1 MEETYSAFN
10 QAQRE
15 FDKVAEMMKL
25 DPSYREVLREPARS
39 LLVNVPV
46 RMDSGRIRT
55 FPGYR
60 VQHNTAC
67 GPAKGGVRFSTDVTL
82 DEVKALAMWM
92 TWKCSLAGVP
102 FGGGKGGIHV
112 DVHDLSEGELERLSR
127 RYFSDIQSIVGPE
140 KDIPAPDMNTDARI
154 MAWFMDT
161 YSMNTGNTTLG
172 VVTGKPLELGG
183 SLGRDAA
190 TGRGVEISALNILG
204 KMGIEPNKATVVIQG
219 FGNVGA
225 WAAKLLHDDGCKII
239 GLSDVYGAVYN
250 PEGLNPY
257 DAVERAMKPEQ
268 SVSNLLPGDKLT
280 NDELL
285 ALECDVL
292 APCALQNQLTG
303 KNAAQVRAKIIIEG
317 ANGPTTPEAD
327 QDFFE
332 RRILV
337 APDFL
342 ANAGGVIV
350 SYFEWVQGL
359 AFFFWTE
366 REVNNKLAV
375 LMNQN
380 IDKVYALAEEKNIS
394 MRDAAYVFAIKRVAD
409 AVRLRGIYP

>member
-1 MEETYSAFN
+1 MDEAYSAFS

-15 FDKVAEMMKL
+15 FDKVAEMMDL
-25 DPSYREVLREPARS
+25 DESFREVLREPVRA

-46 RMDSGRIRT
+46 RMDNGDVKT

-60 VQHNTAC
+60 VQHNMAC
-67 GPAKGGVRFSTDVTL
+67 GPAKGGVRYALDVSL
-82 DEVKALAMWM
+82 DEVTALAMWM

-102 FGGGKGGIHV
+102 FGGGKGGITV
-112 DVHDLSEGELERLSR
+112 DVHTLSEGELERLSR
-127 RYFSDIQSIVGPE
+127 RYFSEIQSIVGPE

-161 YSMNTGNTTLG
+161 YSMNTGSTALG

-190 TGRGVEISALNILG
+190 TGRGTEISTINLLG
-204 KMGIEPNKATVVIQG
+204 KMGIDPKGATVVIQG

-225 WAAKLLHDDGCKII
+225 WAAKLLYDDGCTII
-239 GLSDVYGAVYN
+239 GLSDVYGGVYN
-250 PEGLNPY
+250 PKGLSPY
-257 DAVERAMKPEQ
+257 DAVERAMKPEE
-268 SVSNLLPGDKLT
+268 SVSNLLPGDKIT
-280 NDELL
+280 NEELL

-292 APCALQNQLTG
+292 APCALQNQLTEN
-303 KNAAQVRAKIIIEG
+303 NADKVKAKIIAEG

-327 QDFFE
+327 KLFFE
-332 RRILV
+332 KGIQV
-337 APDFL
+337 IPDFL

-359 AFFFWTE
+359 GFLFWTE
-366 REVNNKLAV
+366 REVNNKLAL

-380 IDKVYALAEEKNIS
+380 IDKVYTLAGEKGIS
-394 MRDAAYVFAIKRVAD
+394 MRDAAYIFAIQRVAD